1 MGMYN
6 GETTCYIYWVQ
17 YMSNKSSPATLV
29 NKQSMPA
36 RNVKCTDLA
45 NKVDNTMVFCY
56 MIGYITY
63 ILSGIIYIYIVH
75 RWGGSKTGLYL
86 PGLAIKYHLGL

>member
-63 ILSGIIYIYIVH
+63 ILSGIIYIY
-75 RWGGSKTGLYL
+75 ST
-86 PGLAIKYHLGL
+86 